1 MAHTLQTGRL
11 RVCSWHAYP
20 REVTLTDPPID
31 VVRAVRD
38 ALDGG
43 PAYAPQ
49 PRLSDAAAPPGT
61 ALVLRTS
68 GSTGNPREVALS
80 AAALR
85 ASAEATHERLGGPG
99 RWLLVLPPT
108 HVAGVQVIN
117 RSVVAGTEVR
127 VGALDRFT
135 PEGFAALAT
144 GFLRPPDP
152 ASSSAR
158 SGLGDRAYVSLV
170 PTQLHRLV
178 TAADDGDTAGLD
190 ALARFDA
197 VLVGGAATPAALL
210 ARARA
215 AGVRVVTTYGM
226 SETSGGCVYDG
237 VPLAGVRVRLA
248 DAEAGPGLTSGAV
261 GTGAVSTGI
270 VSTDTVGTNTIS
282 AGTGDTD
289 AVSPSIVSTDTGD
302 KDTVVTGIVELSG
315 PVLAEG
321 YVGDPDATAAAFR
334 TGPDGTRWFRTSD
347 LGRLDDGR
355 LTILGR
361 ADDVILTGGV
371 NVAPAA
377 VEDAI
382 AEYLAGL
389 GTPGEACVVGVPD
402 DEWGHAVVAVI
413 ALAGRRAAPS
423 PAPVRGTNLAD
434 GGGEL
439 LAGLRSAVGQRLG
452 TPAAPRRVYVTAA
465 LPARGPGKVDRR
477 AVRDAVVRAER
488 EAGREPVRP

>member
-1 MAHTLQTGRL
+1 MASTST
-11 RVCSWHAYP
+11 S
-20 REVTLTDPPID
+20 TD

-49 PRLSDAAAPPGT
+49 PRLSDAAPPPGA

-85 ASAEATHERLGGPG
+85 TSAEATHERLGGPG

-117 RSVVAGTEVR
+117 RAVVAGTEVR
-127 VGALDRFT
+127 VGAPDRFT
-135 PEGFAALAT
+135 AEGFAALAAD
-144 GFLRPPDP
+144 FLRPP
-152 ASSSAR
+152 SSSAR
-158 SGLGDRAYVSLV
+158 DGLGLGDRTYVSLV

-178 TAADDGDTAGLD
+178 AAADDGDPAGLD

-197 VLVGGAATPAALL
+197 VLVGGAATPASLL

-215 AGVRVVTTYGM
+215 AGVRAVTTYGM
-226 SETSGGCVYDG
+226 SETSGGCAYDG
-237 VPLAGVRVRLA
+237 VPLAGVRVRA
-248 DAEAGPGLTSGAV
+248 
-261 GTGAVSTGI
+261 
-270 VSTDTVGTNTIS
+270 
-282 AGTGDTD
+282 AGTG
-289 AVSPSIVSTDTGD
+289 I
-302 KDTVVTGIVELSG
+302 IELSG

-321 YVGDPDATAAAFR
+321 YVGDPEATAAAFR
-334 TGPDGTRWFRTSD
+334 TDPDGTRWFRTSD

-355 LTILGR
+355 LTVLGR

-382 AEYLAGL
+382 AEHLAGL

-402 DEWGHAVVAVI
+402 AEWGQAVVAVI
-413 ALAGRRAAPS
+413 TGQSPAARAA
-423 PAPVRGTNLAD
+423 RGSTAARAARGSTGLAD
-434 GGGEL
+434 GGAEL
-439 LAGLRSAVGQRLG
+439 LAGLRTAVGQRLG
-452 TPAAPRRVYVTAA
+452 APAAPRRVYVTTA
-465 LPARGPGKVDRR
+465 LPTRGPGKVDRR
-477 AVRDAVVRAER
+477 AVRDAVVRA
-488 EAGREPVRP
+488 AREPVRP

>member
-1 MAHTLQTGRL
+1 VAP
-11 RVCSWHAYP
+11 RVPFPDAVP
-20 REVTLTDPPID
+20 DPVGS

-49 PRLSDAAAPPGT
+49 PRLSDVDVPPGT

-85 ASAEATHERLGGPG
+85 ASADATHERLGGPG
-99 RWLLVLPPT
+99 SWLLVLPPT
-108 HVAGVQVIN
+108 HVAGVQVIT
-117 RSVVAGTEVR
+117 RSLMAG
-127 VGALDRFT
+127 GALYPDTLDRFT
-135 PEGFAALAT
+135 AAGFAAVAT
-144 GFLRPPDP
+144 DFAGRLTRG
-152 ASSSAR
+152 R
-158 SGLGDRAYVSLV
+158 RAYVSLV
-170 PTQLHRLV
+170 PTQLHRLI
-178 TAADDGDTAGLD
+178 TAADDGDSAGLD

-197 VLVGGAATPAALL
+197 VLVGGAAAPAPLL
-210 ARARA
+210 AAARA

-248 DAEAGPGLTSGAV
+248 DAEAEAEPGSGLAPGSAP
-261 GTGAVSTGI
+261 GTGV
-270 VSTDTVGTNTIS
+270 
-282 AGTGDTD
+282 
-289 AVSPSIVSTDTGD
+289 
-302 KDTVVTGIVELSG
+302 VELSG
-315 PVLAEG
+315 PMLAEG
-321 YVGDPDATAAAFR
+321 YVGDPEATAAAFR
-334 TGPDGTRWFRTSD
+334 TDPDGTRWFRTSD

-371 NVAPAA
+371 NVAPVA

-382 AEYLAGL
+382 AEHLAGL

-402 DEWGHAVVAVI
+402 AEWGQAVVAVV
-413 ALAGRRAAPS
+413 ATGSAGRTSAQGS
-423 PAPVRGTNLAD
+423 PGDPGPDPRPVLTD

-439 LAGLRSAVGQRLG
+439 LAGLRAAVGQRLG
-452 TPAAPRRVYVTAA
+452 APAAPRRVYVTDA
-465 LPARGPGKVDRR
+465 LPTRGPGKTDRR

-488 EAGREPVRP
+488 EAAREPVRP

>member
-1 MAHTLQTGRL
+1 MT
-11 RVCSWHAYP
+11 S
-20 REVTLTDPPID
+20 TDPAGA
-31 VVRAVRD
+31 VVRSVRN
-38 ALDGG
+38 ALSGG

-49 PRLSDAAAPPGT
+49 PRLSDAAVPPGT

-68 GSTGNPREVALS
+68 GSTGDPREVALG

-117 RSVVAGTEVR
+117 RTVVAGTEVR
-127 VGALDRFT
+127 VGDLAPFT
-135 PEGFAALAT
+135 PEAFAALARD
-144 GFLRPPDP
+144 FLDAPGGGGP
-152 ASSSAR
+152 
-158 SGLGDRAYVSLV
+158 GGRAYVSIV

-178 TAADDGDTAGLD
+178 AAADGGAADGGAGSDPSDDGL
-190 ALARFDA
+190 AQLARFDA
-197 VLVGGAATPAALL
+197 VLVGGAATPAPLL

-248 DAEAGPGLTSGAV
+248 DAGGSTPADAENGAPDGPAR
-261 GTGAVSTGI
+261 TGV
-270 VSTDTVGTNTIS
+270 
-282 AGTGDTD
+282 
-289 AVSPSIVSTDTGD
+289 
-302 KDTVVTGIVELSG
+302 VELSG

-334 TGPDGTRWFRTSD
+334 TDPDGTRWFRTSD

-361 ADDVILTGGV
+361 ADDVVLTGGV

-382 AEYLAGL
+382 AEHLAGL

-402 DEWGHAVVAVI
+402 DEWGQAVVAVVVLPDQ
-413 ALAGRRAAPS
+413 ADVKEQGEPHDPLP
-423 PAPVRGTNLAD
+423 LAD
-434 GGGEL
+434 AEGEL
-439 LAGLRSAVGQRLG
+439 LAGLRAAVGQRLG
-452 TPAAPRRVYVTAA
+452 APAAPRRVYVTAS
-465 LPARGPGKVDRR
+465 LPTRGPGKTDRR
-477 AVRDAVVRAER
+477 AVRDAVVQAER
-488 EAGREPVRP
+488 KLDREPVRP

>member
-1 MAHTLQTGRL
+1 MA
-11 RVCSWHAYP
+11 P
-20 REVTLTDPPID
+20 TDPLTD

-49 PRLSDAAAPPGT
+49 PRLSDAALPPGT

-68 GSTGNPREVALS
+68 GSTGNPREVALG

-85 ASAEATHERLGGPG
+85 ASANATHERLGGPG

-117 RSVVAGTEVR
+117 RSVVAGTEAR
-127 VGALDRFT
+127 VGTPDRFT
-135 PEGFAALAT
+135 PAGFAALAT
-144 GFLRPPDP
+144 DFLAD
-152 ASSSAR
+152 
-158 SGLGDRAYVSLV
+158 DVRAYVSVV

-178 TAADDGDTAGLD
+178 VAADDGDPAGLD

-197 VLVGGAATPAALL
+197 VLVGGAATPAPLL

-215 AGVRVVTTYGM
+215 AGVRAVTTYGM

-248 DAEAGPGLTSGAV
+248 GPAPGPSAGPDEI
-261 GTGAVSTGI
+261 GTGV
-270 VSTDTVGTNTIS
+270 
-282 AGTGDTD
+282 
-289 AVSPSIVSTDTGD
+289 
-302 KDTVVTGIVELSG
+302 VELSG

-321 YVGDPDATAAAFR
+321 YVGDPEATAAAFR
-334 TGPDGTRWFRTSD
+334 TDPDGTRWFRTSD
-347 LGRLDDGR
+347 LGRLDGDR
-355 LTILGR
+355 LTVLGR

-371 NVAPAA
+371 NVAPGA
-377 VEDAI
+377 VEDVL
-382 AEYLAGL
+382 AEHLESL
-389 GTPGEACVVGVPD
+389 GTPCEVCVVGVPD
-402 DEWGHAVVAVI
+402 AEWGQAVVAVL
-413 ALAGRRAAPS
+413 ALPGRTPSAAAS
-423 PAPVRGTNLAD
+423 GRTDLTD

-452 TPAAPRRVYVTAA
+452 APAAPRRVYVTVA

-488 EAGREPVRP
+488 ESAREPVRP

>member
-1 MAHTLQTGRL
+1 MASTD
-11 RVCSWHAYP
+11 P
-20 REVTLTDPPID
+20 LTDPLTD

-43 PAYAPQ
+43 PAYAPE
-49 PRLSDAAAPPGT
+49 PRLSDAAPPPGT

-85 ASAEATHERLGGPG
+85 ASAGATHDRLGGPG
-99 RWLLVLPPT
+99 SWLLVLPPT
-108 HVAGVQVIN
+108 HVAGVQVIT
-117 RSVVAGTEVR
+117 RSLVTGKGVYPHT
-127 VGALDRFT
+127 LDRFT
-135 PEGFAALAT
+135 PEGFAAVAT
-144 GFLRPPDP
+144 DFADLLVHGP
-152 ASSSAR
+152 
-158 SGLGDRAYVSLV
+158 RAYVSLV

-178 TAADDGDTAGLD
+178 TAADGGDTAGLD
-190 ALARFDA
+190 ALTRFDA
-197 VLVGGAATPAALL
+197 VLVGGAATPSPLL
-210 ARARA
+210 AAARS

-237 VPLAGVRVRLA
+237 VPLAGVRVRA
-248 DAEAGPGLTSGAV
+248 AGTGAGPGPGAAR
-261 GTGAVSTGI
+261 GAG
-270 VSTDTVGTNTIS
+270 
-282 AGTGDTD
+282 AG
-289 AVSPSIVSTDTGD
+289 V
-302 KDTVVTGIVELSG
+302 VELSG

-321 YVGDPDATAAAFR
+321 YVGDPAATAAAFR
-334 TGPDGTRWFRTSD
+334 TDPDGTRWFRTSD
-347 LGRLDDGR
+347 LGRLDDDR

-361 ADDVILTGGV
+361 ADDVIVTGGV

-377 VEDAI
+377 VEEAI
-382 AEYLAGL
+382 AEHLTGL
-389 GTPGEACVVGVPD
+389 GSPGEACVVGVPD
-402 DEWGHAVVAVI
+402 AEWGQAVVAVVSVVSV
-413 ALAGRRAAPS
+413 GQAPS
-423 PAPVRGTNLAD
+423 ARVPADGTSLTD

-452 TPAAPRRVYVTAA
+452 APAAPRRVYVTAA

>member
-1 MAHTLQTGRL
+1 M
-11 RVCSWHAYP
+11 
-20 REVTLTDPPID
+20 TLTDPAGA

-43 PAYAPQ
+43 AVYAPQ
-49 PRLSDAAAPPGT
+49 PRLSDASVPPGT

-85 ASAEATHERLGGPG
+85 ASAEATHDRLGGPG

-108 HVAGVQVIN
+108 HVAGVQVVN
-117 RSVVAGTEVR
+117 RAVVAGTDVR
-127 VGALDRFT
+127 VGDLSPFT
-135 PEGFAALAT
+135 PGAFAALARD
-144 GFLRPPDP
+144 FLDF
-152 ASSSAR
+152 AGADV
-158 SGLGDRAYVSLV
+158 GGRAYVSIV

-178 TAADDGDTAGLD
+178 AAADGGSGDGTGTGDDDGGAGLA

-197 VLVGGAATPAALL
+197 VLVGGAATPAPLL

-215 AGVRVVTTYGM
+215 AGVRAVTTYGM

-237 VPLAGVRVRLA
+237 VPLAGVRVRVVA
-248 DAEAGPGLTSGAV
+248 AGSPDGAAAEAVGPGDAGDTTSGAPTT
-261 GTGAVSTGI
+261 TGV
-270 VSTDTVGTNTIS
+270 
-282 AGTGDTD
+282 
-289 AVSPSIVSTDTGD
+289 
-302 KDTVVTGIVELSG
+302 VELSG

-334 TGPDGTRWFRTSD
+334 TDPDGTRWFRTSD

-382 AEYLAGL
+382 AGHLAER

-402 DEWGHAVVAVI
+402 DEWGQAVVAVL
-413 ALAGRRAAPS
+413 ALSGHPPAAGAPESS
-423 PAPVRGTNLAD
+423 PAVGAPENLAD
-434 GGGEL
+434 ADGEL
-439 LAGLRSAVGQRLG
+439 LAELRTAVGGLLG
-452 TPAAPRRVYVTAA
+452 APAAPRRVYVTPA
-465 LPARGPGKVDRR
+465 LPTRGPGKVDRR

-488 EAGREPVRP
+488 NPGREPVRP

>member
-1 MAHTLQTGRL
+1 MTQ
-11 RVCSWHAYP
+11 
-20 REVTLTDPPID
+20 TDPAGA

-43 PAYAPQ
+43 AVYAPQ
-49 PRLSDAAAPPGT
+49 PRLSDAPVPPGT

-85 ASAEATHERLGGPG
+85 ASAEATHDRLGGPG

-108 HVAGVQVIN
+108 HVAGVQVVN
-117 RSVVAGTEVR
+117 RTVVAGTEVR
-127 VGALDRFT
+127 VGDLT
-135 PEGFAALAT
+135 PFMPGAFAALARD
-144 GFLRPPDP
+144 FLDSPGADG
-152 ASSSAR
+152 
-158 SGLGDRAYVSLV
+158 SGRAYISIV

-178 TAADDGDTAGLD
+178 AAADGGEGSDGGDAAGDGDAGAGLA

-215 AGVRVVTTYGM
+215 AGVRAVTTYGM

-248 DAEAGPGLTSGAV
+248 DAAGPDATTGAAASGAPTT
-261 GTGAVSTGI
+261 TGV
-270 VSTDTVGTNTIS
+270 
-282 AGTGDTD
+282 
-289 AVSPSIVSTDTGD
+289 
-302 KDTVVTGIVELSG
+302 VELSG

-334 TGPDGTRWFRTSD
+334 TDPDGTRWFRTSD

-382 AEYLAGL
+382 AGHLAGR

-402 DEWGHAVVAVI
+402 DEWGQAVVAVL
-413 ALAGRRAAPS
+413 ALPGHAPAVG
-423 PAPVRGTNLAD
+423 APENLDD

-439 LAGLRSAVGQRLG
+439 LAGLRTAVGGLLG
-452 TPAAPRRVYVTAA
+452 APAAPRRVYVTSA
-465 LPARGPGKVDRR
+465 LPTRGPGKVDRR
-477 AVRDAVVRAER
+477 AVRDAVVRAEQKLD
-488 EAGREPVRP
+488 REPVRP

>member
-1 MAHTLQTGRL
+1 MT
-11 RVCSWHAYP
+11 P
-20 REVTLTDPPID
+20 TDPTSA

-108 HVAGVQVIN
+108 HVAGVQVVN
-117 RSVVAGTEVR
+117 RTVVAGTEVR
-127 VGALDRFT
+127 VGDLTPFT
-135 PEGFAALAT
+135 PAAFAALAR
-144 GFLRPPDP
+144 GFLN
-152 ASSSAR
+152 
-158 SGLGDRAYVSLV
+158 GHEGERAYVSIV

-178 TAADDGDTAGLD
+178 AAAGGDGTAGGDDDGTDDGAGL
-190 ALARFDA
+190 AELARFDA

-215 AGVRVVTTYGM
+215 AGVRAVTTYGM

-248 DAEAGPGLTSGAV
+248 APGTSADASPGPDPDSESDSDSDSDDGAPR
-261 GTGAVSTGI
+261 TGV
-270 VSTDTVGTNTIS
+270 
-282 AGTGDTD
+282 
-289 AVSPSIVSTDTGD
+289 
-302 KDTVVTGIVELSG
+302 VELSG

-321 YVGDPDATAAAFR
+321 YVGDAAATAAAFR
-334 TGPDGTRWFRTSD
+334 TDPDGTRWFRTSD
-347 LGRLDDGR
+347 LGRLDGGR

-377 VEDAI
+377 VEAAI
-382 AEYLAGL
+382 AEHLAGL

-402 DEWGHAVVAVI
+402 EEWGQAVVAVL
-413 ALAGRRAAPS
+413 ALPGTPDAG
-423 PAPVRGTNLAD
+423 PAPTAAGPAPTAPGPPLTA
-434 GGGEL
+434 GGAEL
-439 LAGLRSAVGQRLG
+439 LAGLRSAVGQTLG
-452 TPAAPRRVYVTAA
+452 APAAPRRVYLAAA
-465 LPARGPGKVDRR
+465 LPTRGPGKVDRR
-477 AVRDAVVRAER
+477 AVRDAVVRA
-488 EAGREPVRP
+488 GREPVRP

>member
-1 MAHTLQTGRL
+1 M
-11 RVCSWHAYP
+11 
-20 REVTLTDPPID
+20 TLTDPAGA

-43 PAYAPQ
+43 AVYAPQ
-49 PRLSDAAAPPGT
+49 PRLSDAAVPPGT

-85 ASAEATHERLGGPG
+85 ASAEATHDRLGGPG

-108 HVAGVQVIN
+108 HVAGVQVVN
-117 RSVVAGTEVR
+117 RTVVAGTDVR
-127 VGALDRFT
+127 VGDLAPFT
-135 PEGFAALAT
+135 PGAFAALARD
-144 GFLRPPDP
+144 FLDFPGSTPG
-152 ASSSAR
+152 
-158 SGLGDRAYVSLV
+158 SGRAYVSIV

-178 TAADDGDTAGLD
+178 AAADGDGDDHGDGDGLA

-197 VLVGGAATPAALL
+197 VLVGGAATPAPLL

-215 AGVRVVTTYGM
+215 AGVRAVTTYGM

-248 DAEAGPGLTSGAV
+248 AAAGPGDAIGDVGAV
-261 GTGAVSTGI
+261 GDAAGPGAGATTGV
-270 VSTDTVGTNTIS
+270 
-282 AGTGDTD
+282 
-289 AVSPSIVSTDTGD
+289 
-302 KDTVVTGIVELSG
+302 VELSG

-334 TGPDGTRWFRTSD
+334 TDPDGTRWFRTSD
-347 LGRLDDGR
+347 LGRLDGGH

-382 AEYLAGL
+382 AGHLAGL

-402 DEWGHAVVAVI
+402 DEWGQAVVAVL
-413 ALAGRRAAPS
+413 ALPGHAPAGGVPESRAPEARTPEDRT
-423 PAPVRGTNLAD
+423 PEDPLPLAD

-439 LAGLRSAVGQRLG
+439 LAGLRTAVGGLLG
-452 TPAAPRRVYVTAA
+452 APAAPRRVYVTPA
-465 LPARGPGKVDRR
+465 LPTRGPGKVDRR
-477 AVRDAVVRAER
+477 AVRDAVVRAEQNP
-488 EAGREPVRP
+488 GREPVRP

>member
-1 MAHTLQTGRL
+1 MA
-11 RVCSWHAYP
+11 P
-20 REVTLTDPPID
+20 TDPLPD
-31 VVRAVRD
+31 AVPDPVGSVVRAVRD

-49 PRLSDAAAPPGT
+49 PRLSDVDAPPGT

-68 GSTGNPREVALS
+68 GSTGNPHEVALS

-85 ASAEATHERLGGPG
+85 ASADATHERLGGPG
-99 RWLLVLPPT
+99 SWLLVLPPT
-108 HVAGVQVIN
+108 HVAGVQVIT
-117 RSVVAGTEVR
+117 RSLMAD
-127 VGALDRFT
+127 GALYPHTLDRFT
-135 PEGFAALAT
+135 AAGFAALAT
-144 GFLRPPDP
+144 DFAGRLAHGR
-152 ASSSAR
+152 
-158 SGLGDRAYVSLV
+158 RAYVSLV

-178 TAADDGDTAGLD
+178 AAADDGDGAGLD

-197 VLVGGAATPAALL
+197 VLVGGAGAPAPLL
-210 ARARA
+210 AAARA

-248 DAEAGPGLTSGAV
+248 DAEADAEPGSGLTPGSAP
-261 GTGAVSTGI
+261 GTGV
-270 VSTDTVGTNTIS
+270 
-282 AGTGDTD
+282 
-289 AVSPSIVSTDTGD
+289 
-302 KDTVVTGIVELSG
+302 VELSG
-315 PVLAEG
+315 PMLAEG

-334 TGPDGTRWFRTSD
+334 TDPDGTRWFRTSD
-347 LGRLDDGR
+347 LGRPDEGR

-382 AEYLAGL
+382 AEHLARL

-402 DEWGHAVVAVI
+402 AEWGQAVVAVV
-413 ALAGRRAAPS
+413 ATGPAAQGS
-423 PAPVRGTNLAD
+423 PGDPGPVLTD

-439 LAGLRSAVGQRLG
+439 LAGVRSAVGQRLG
-452 TPAAPRRVYVTAA
+452 APAAPRRVYVTDA
-465 LPARGPGKVDRR
+465 LPTRGPGKTDRR

-488 EAGREPVRP
+488 EAAREPVRP

>member
-1 MAHTLQTGRL
+1 VG
-11 RVCSWHAYP
+11 S
-20 REVTLTDPPID
+20 

-49 PRLSDAAAPPGT
+49 PRLSDVDAPPGT

-85 ASAEATHERLGGPG
+85 ASADATHERLGGPG
-99 RWLLVLPPT
+99 SWLLVLPPT
-108 HVAGVQVIN
+108 HVAGVQVIT
-117 RSVVAGTEVR
+117 RSLMAD
-127 VGALDRFT
+127 GALYPHTLDRFT
-135 PEGFAALAT
+135 AAGFAALAT
-144 GFLRPPDP
+144 DFADSLAPGR
-152 ASSSAR
+152 
-158 SGLGDRAYVSLV
+158 RAYVSLV

-178 TAADDGDTAGLD
+178 TAADDGDGAGLD

-197 VLVGGAATPAALL
+197 VLVGGAAAPASLL
-210 ARARA
+210 AAARA

-248 DAEAGPGLTSGAV
+248 EADAEPGSGLAP
-261 GTGAVSTGI
+261 G
-270 VSTDTVGTNTIS
+270 S
-282 AGTGDTD
+282 APGSG
-289 AVSPSIVSTDTGD
+289 V
-302 KDTVVTGIVELSG
+302 VELSG
-315 PVLAEG
+315 PMLAEG

-334 TGPDGTRWFRTSD
+334 TDPDGTRWFRTSD

-371 NVAPAA
+371 NVAPATVEEA
-377 VEDAI
+377 V
-382 AEYLAGL
+382 AEHLAGL

-402 DEWGHAVVAVI
+402 AEWGQAVVAVV
-413 ALAGRRAAPS
+413 ATGPAGPTSAAQGS
-423 PAPVRGTNLAD
+423 PVDAVPRLVLAD

-452 TPAAPRRVYVTAA
+452 APAAPRRVYVTDA
-465 LPARGPGKVDRR
+465 LPTRGPGKTDRR

-488 EAGREPVRP
+488 EAAREPVRP

>member
-1 MAHTLQTGRL
+1 MA
-11 RVCSWHAYP
+11 S
-20 REVTLTDPPID
+20 TDPLTD

-49 PRLSDAAAPPGT
+49 PRLSDVAPPAGT

-68 GSTGNPREVALS
+68 GSTGDPREVALS

-108 HVAGVQVIN
+108 HVAGIQVIT
-117 RSVVAGTEVR
+117 RSLVTGRGVYPDT
-127 VGALDRFT
+127 LDRFT
-135 PEGFAALAT
+135 PAGFAAVATDFTDLLAH
-144 GFLRPPDP
+144 GP
-152 ASSSAR
+152 
-158 SGLGDRAYVSLV
+158 RAYVSLV

-178 TAADDGDTAGLD
+178 TAADDGDAAGLS

-197 VLVGGAATPAALL
+197 VLVGGAATPAPLL

-215 AGVRVVTTYGM
+215 AGVRAVTTYGM
-226 SETSGGCVYDG
+226 SETCGGCVYDG
-237 VPLAGVRVRLA
+237 VPLAGVRVRAA
-248 DAEAGPGLTSGAV
+248 DAEPGPGPVPGA
-261 GTGAVSTGI
+261 GAGV
-270 VSTDTVGTNTIS
+270 
-282 AGTGDTD
+282 
-289 AVSPSIVSTDTGD
+289 
-302 KDTVVTGIVELSG
+302 VELSG
-315 PVLAEG
+315 PMLAEG
-321 YVGDPDATAAAFR
+321 YVGDPGGTAAAFR
-334 TGPDGTRWFRTSD
+334 TDPDGTRWFRTAD
-347 LGRLDDGR
+347 LGSLDDGR

-361 ADDVILTGGV
+361 ADDVILTGGI

-377 VEDAI
+377 VEDAVS
-382 AEYLAGL
+382 EHLAAR

-402 DEWGHAVVAVI
+402 PEWGEAVVAVVTTGRPP
-413 ALAGRRAAPS
+413 AGHHPEGS
-423 PAPVRGTNLAD
+423 TDLAD

-452 TPAAPRRVYVTAA
+452 APAAPRRVYVTAA
-465 LPARGPGKVDRR
+465 LPTRGPGKVDRR

-488 EAGREPVRP
+488 ETAREPVRP

>member
-1 MAHTLQTGRL
+1 MA
-11 RVCSWHAYP
+11 S
-20 REVTLTDPPID
+20 TDPLPGAVTD
-31 VVRAVRD
+31 PLPDPVGSVVRAVRD

-49 PRLSDAAAPPGT
+49 PRLSDVDAPPGT

-85 ASAEATHERLGGPG
+85 ASADATHERLGGPG
-99 RWLLVLPPT
+99 SWLLVLPPT
-108 HVAGVQVIN
+108 HVAGVQVIT
-117 RSVVAGTEVR
+117 RSLMTG
-127 VGALDRFT
+127 GALHPDTLDRFT
-135 PEGFAALAT
+135 AAGFAAVAT
-144 GFLRPPDP
+144 DFADHLPRGR
-152 ASSSAR
+152 
-158 SGLGDRAYVSLV
+158 RAYVSLV

-178 TAADDGDTAGLD
+178 TAADDGDGAGLD
-190 ALARFDA
+190 SLARFDA
-197 VLVGGAATPAALL
+197 VLVGGAAAPAPLL
-210 ARARA
+210 AGARA

-248 DAEAGPGLTSGAV
+248 EADVEPGSRS
-261 GTGAVSTGI
+261 GTGV
-270 VSTDTVGTNTIS
+270 
-282 AGTGDTD
+282 
-289 AVSPSIVSTDTGD
+289 
-302 KDTVVTGIVELSG
+302 VELSG
-315 PVLAEG
+315 PTLAEG
-321 YVGDPDATAAAFR
+321 YVDDPEATAAAFR
-334 TGPDGTRWFRTSD
+334 TDPDGTRWFRTSD

-382 AEYLAGL
+382 AEHLAGL

-402 DEWGHAVVAVI
+402 AEWGQAVVAVV
-413 ALAGRRAAPS
+413 ATGTASRASAAPGS
-423 PAPVRGTNLAD
+423 PAGPSPDPGPVLAD

-452 TPAAPRRVYVTAA
+452 APAAPRRVYVTDA
-465 LPARGPGKVDRR
+465 LPTRGPGKTDRR

-488 EAGREPVRP
+488 EAAREPVRP

>member
-1 MAHTLQTGRL
+1 MA
-11 RVCSWHAYP
+11 S
-20 REVTLTDPPID
+20 TDPLPGAVTD
-31 VVRAVRD
+31 PLPDPVGSVVRAVRD

-49 PRLSDAAAPPGT
+49 PRLSDVDVPPGT

-80 AAALR
+80 AAALG
-85 ASAEATHERLGGPG
+85 ASADATHERLGGPG
-99 RWLLVLPPT
+99 SWLLVLPPT
-108 HVAGVQVIN
+108 HVAGVQVIT
-117 RSVVAGTEVR
+117 RSLMTG
-127 VGALDRFT
+127 GALHPDTLDRFT
-135 PEGFAALAT
+135 AAGFAAVAT
-144 GFLRPPDP
+144 DFADHLPRGR
-152 ASSSAR
+152 
-158 SGLGDRAYVSLV
+158 RAYVSLV

-178 TAADDGDTAGLD
+178 TAADDGDGAGLD

-197 VLVGGAATPAALL
+197 VLVGGAAAPAPLL

-248 DAEAGPGLTSGAV
+248 EADVEPGSESGTGVVELAGPM
-261 GTGAVSTGI
+261 
-270 VSTDTVGTNTIS
+270 
-282 AGTGDTD
+282 
-289 AVSPSIVSTDTGD
+289 
-302 KDTVVTGIVELSG
+302 
-315 PVLAEG
+315 LAEG
-321 YVGDPDATAAAFR
+321 YVDDPEATAAAFR
-334 TGPDGTRWFRTSD
+334 TDPDGTRWFRTSD

-382 AEYLAGL
+382 AEHLAGL

-402 DEWGHAVVAVI
+402 AEWGQAVVAVV
-413 ALAGRRAAPS
+413 ATGTAGRTSAAPGS
-423 PAPVRGTNLAD
+423 PTGPSPDPGPVLAD

-452 TPAAPRRVYVTAA
+452 APAAPRRVYVTDA
-465 LPARGPGKVDRR
+465 LPTRGPGKTDRR

-488 EAGREPVRP
+488 EAAREPVRP

>member
-1 MAHTLQTGRL
+1 MT
-11 RVCSWHAYP
+11 P
-20 REVTLTDPPID
+20 TDPTSA

-49 PRLSDAAAPPGT
+49 PRLSDAAVPPGT

-108 HVAGVQVIN
+108 HVAGVQVVN
-117 RSVVAGTEVR
+117 RTVVAGTEVR
-127 VGALDRFT
+127 LGDLTPFT
-135 PEGFAALAT
+135 PGAFAALARE
-144 GFLRPPDP
+144 FLDGHR
-152 ASSSAR
+152 
-158 SGLGDRAYVSLV
+158 GERAYVSIV

-178 TAADDGDTAGLD
+178 AASDGGVGDGDTDGDGDGL
-190 ALARFDA
+190 AELARFDA
-197 VLVGGAATPAALL
+197 VLVGGAATPAPLL

-215 AGVRVVTTYGM
+215 AGVRAVTTYGM

-248 DAEAGPGLTSGAV
+248 RAGADD
-261 GTGAVSTGI
+261 GTGV
-270 VSTDTVGTNTIS
+270 
-282 AGTGDTD
+282 
-289 AVSPSIVSTDTGD
+289 
-302 KDTVVTGIVELSG
+302 VELSG

-321 YVGDPDATAAAFR
+321 YVGDAAATAAAFR
-334 TGPDGTRWFRTSD
+334 TDPDGTRWFRTSD
-347 LGRLDDGR
+347 LGSLDDGR

-377 VEDAI
+377 VEAAI
-382 AEYLAGL
+382 AEHLAGL

-402 DEWGHAVVAVI
+402 DEWGQAVVAVLALPGRADADADADPALTDGGP
-413 ALAGRRAAPS
+413 ALAEG
-423 PAPVRGTNLAD
+423 GAD
-434 GGGEL
+434 L
-439 LAGLRSAVGQRLG
+439 LAGLRSAVAHTLG
-452 TPAAPRRVYVTAA
+452 APAAPRRVYLAAA
-465 LPARGPGKVDRR
+465 LPTRGPGKVDRR
-477 AVRDAVVRAER
+477 AVRDAVVLA
-488 EAGREPVRP
+488 AREPVRP

>member
-1 MAHTLQTGRL
+1 M
-11 RVCSWHAYP
+11 
-20 REVTLTDPPID
+20 TLTDPPID
-31 VVRAVRD
+31 VVRAVRG

-144 GFLRPPDP
+144 GFLRPPAP

-197 VLVGGAATPAALL
+197 ALVGGAATPSALL

-248 DAEAGPGLTSGAV
+248 DAEAGPGLTSGAAGKDAV
-261 GTGAVSTGI
+261 DRGAVGTGI
-270 VSTDTVGTNTIS
+270 VSTDTVGTD
-282 AGTGDTD
+282 AGDN
-289 AVSPSIVSTDTGD
+289 
-302 KDTVVTGIVELSG
+302 DTVVTGIVELSG

-382 AEYLAGL
+382 AEHLAGL

>member
-1 MAHTLQTGRL
+1 MAST
-11 RVCSWHAYP
+11 S
-20 REVTLTDPPID
+20 TLTD

-43 PAYAPQ
+43 PVYAPQ
-49 PRLSDAAAPPGT
+49 PRLSDAALPAGT

-85 ASAEATHERLGGPG
+85 ASAEATYERLGGPG

-127 VGALDRFT
+127 VGAPDRFT
-135 PEGFAALAT
+135 PAGFAALA
-144 GFLRPPDP
+144 GEFL
-152 ASSSAR
+152 AS
-158 SGLGDRAYVSLV
+158 DTRAYVSIV

-178 TAADDGDTAGLD
+178 TAADDGDAAGLD
-190 ALARFDA
+190 ALARFDT
-197 VLVGGAATPAALL
+197 VLVGGAATPAPLL

-215 AGVRVVTTYGM
+215 AGVRAITTYGM

-237 VPLAGVRVRLA
+237 VPLAGVRVRAA
-248 DAEAGPGLTSGAV
+248 DAGEGAGADP
-261 GTGAVSTGI
+261 GTGI
-270 VSTDTVGTNTIS
+270 I
-282 AGTGDTD
+282 
-289 AVSPSIVSTDTGD
+289 
-302 KDTVVTGIVELSG
+302 ELSG

-334 TGPDGTRWFRTSD
+334 TDPDGTRWFRTSD
-347 LGRLDDGR
+347 LGRLDGGR
-355 LTILGR
+355 LTVLGR

-377 VEDAI
+377 VEEVI
-382 AEYLAGL
+382 TEHLAAH

-402 DEWGHAVVAVI
+402 AEWGQAVVAVVT
-413 ALAGRRAAPS
+413 GRAAATG
-423 PAPVRGTNLAD
+423 PARAQGGIDLAD
-434 GGGEL
+434 GGAEL
-439 LAGLRSAVGQRLG
+439 LAGLRAAVGQRLG
-452 TPAAPRRVYVTAA
+452 APAAPRRVHVTAA
-465 LPARGPGKVDRR
+465 LPTRGPGKVDRR

-488 EAGREPVRP
+488 EAAREPVRP

>member
-1 MAHTLQTGRL
+1 MA
-11 RVCSWHAYP
+11 P
-20 REVTLTDPPID
+20 TDPLTD

-49 PRLSDAAAPPGT
+49 PRLSDAVPPPGT

-80 AAALR
+80 TAALR
-85 ASAEATHERLGGPG
+85 ASARATHERLGGPG

-108 HVAGVQVIN
+108 HVAGIQVIT
-117 RSVVAGTEVR
+117 RSLVTGKGVYPDT
-127 VGALDRFT
+127 LDRFA
-135 PEGFAALAT
+135 PADFAAVATDFADLLAH
-144 GFLRPPDP
+144 GP
-152 ASSSAR
+152 
-158 SGLGDRAYVSLV
+158 RAYVSLV

-178 TAADDGDTAGLD
+178 TAADGGDTAGLD
-190 ALARFDA
+190 ALTRFDA
-197 VLVGGAATPAALL
+197 VLVGGAATPAPLL

-215 AGVRVVTTYGM
+215 AGVHVVTTYGM

-237 VPLAGVRVRLA
+237 VPLAGVRVRAA
-248 DAEAGPGLTSGAV
+248 DVEPGARSGATP
-261 GTGAVSTGI
+261 GTGAG
-270 VSTDTVGTNTIS
+270 
-282 AGTGDTD
+282 A
-289 AVSPSIVSTDTGD
+289 
-302 KDTVVTGIVELSG
+302 VELSG
-315 PVLAEG
+315 PMLAEG
-321 YVGDPDATAAAFR
+321 YVGDPSATAAAFR
-334 TGPDGTRWFRTSD
+334 TDADGARWFRTSD

-361 ADDVILTGGV
+361 ADDVVVTGGV

-377 VEDAI
+377 VEDVI
-382 AEYLAGL
+382 AGHLAEL
-389 GTPGEACVVGVPD
+389 GSPGEACVVGVPD
-402 DEWGHAVVAVI
+402 PEWGQAVVAVVAVGQ
-413 ALAGRRAAPS
+413 ALSGRVPAG
-423 PAPVRGTNLAD
+423 GQGLTD

-439 LAGLRSAVGQRLG
+439 LAGLRTAVGQRLG

-488 EAGREPVRP
+488 KAGREPVRP

>member
-1 MAHTLQTGRL
+1 MAPTVPSPDAVPDL
-11 RVCSWHAYP
+11 VP
-20 REVTLTDPPID
+20 DPVGS

-49 PRLSDAAAPPGT
+49 PRLSDVDAPPGT

-68 GSTGNPREVALS
+68 GSTGDPREVALS

-85 ASAEATHERLGGPG
+85 ASADATHRRLGGPG
-99 RWLLVLPPT
+99 SWLLVLPPT
-108 HVAGVQVIN
+108 HVAGVQVIT
-117 RSVVAGTEVR
+117 RSLMPD
-127 VGALDRFT
+127 GALYPDTLDRFT
-135 PEGFAALAT
+135 AAKFAAVATDFADHLAP
-144 GFLRPPDP
+144 GR
-152 ASSSAR
+152 
-158 SGLGDRAYVSLV
+158 RAYVSLV

-178 TAADDGDTAGLD
+178 TAADDGDSAGLD

-197 VLVGGAATPAALL
+197 VLVGGAAASAPLL
-210 ARARA
+210 ASARA

-248 DAEAGPGLTSGAV
+248 EADAEPGSGLAPGSAP
-261 GTGAVSTGI
+261 GTGV
-270 VSTDTVGTNTIS
+270 
-282 AGTGDTD
+282 
-289 AVSPSIVSTDTGD
+289 
-302 KDTVVTGIVELSG
+302 VELSG
-315 PVLAEG
+315 PMLAEG

-334 TGPDGTRWFRTSD
+334 TDPDGTRWFRTSD

-382 AEYLAGL
+382 AEHLAEL

-402 DEWGHAVVAVI
+402 AEWGQAVVAVV
-413 ALAGRRAAPS
+413 ATGPAGRTPAQGAPAGPS
-423 PAPVRGTNLAD
+423 PDRGPVLAD
-434 GGGEL
+434 GEGEL
-439 LAGLRSAVGQRLG
+439 LTRLRSAVGQRLG
-452 TPAAPRRVYVTAA
+452 APAAPRRVYVTDA
-465 LPARGPGKVDRR
+465 LPTRGPGKTDRR

-488 EAGREPVRP
+488 QAAREPVRP

>member
-1 MAHTLQTGRL
+1 MHD
-11 RVCSWHAYP
+11 RVP
-20 REVTLTDPPID
+20 DPVPNPVD
-31 VVRAVRD
+31 SVVRAVRD
-38 ALDGG
+38 ALGGG

-49 PRLSDAAAPPGT
+49 PRLSDVDAPPGT
-61 ALVLRTS
+61 ALMLRTS

-99 RWLLVLPPT
+99 SWLLVLPPT
-108 HVAGVQVIN
+108 HVAGVQVIT
-117 RSVVAGTEVR
+117 RSLMTGGGTYPDT
-127 VGALDRFT
+127 LDRFT
-135 PEGFAALAT
+135 AAGFA
-144 GFLRPPDP
+144 DV
-152 ASSSAR
+152 ASDFADHLPHGR
-158 SGLGDRAYVSLV
+158 RAYVSLV

-178 TAADDGDTAGLD
+178 EAADGGDGAGLD

-197 VLVGGAATPAALL
+197 VLVGGAAAPAPLL
-210 ARARA
+210 AAARA

-248 DAEAGPGLTSGAV
+248 DVDPGSGLSPGSRAGK
-261 GTGAVSTGI
+261 GTGV
-270 VSTDTVGTNTIS
+270 
-282 AGTGDTD
+282 
-289 AVSPSIVSTDTGD
+289 
-302 KDTVVTGIVELSG
+302 VELSG
-315 PVLAEG
+315 PMLAEG

-334 TGPDGTRWFRTSD
+334 TDPDGTRWFRTSD

-355 LTILGR
+355 LTVLGR

-382 AEYLAGL
+382 AEHLVGL

-402 DEWGHAVVAVI
+402 AEWGQAVVAVVATGPADQ
-413 ALAGRRAAPS
+413 ALAVQGAPGGL
-423 PAPVRGTNLAD
+423 RLAD

-452 TPAAPRRVYVTAA
+452 APAAPRRLYVTDA
-465 LPARGPGKVDRR
+465 LPTRGPGKTDRR
-477 AVRDAVVRAER
+477 AVRDAVVQAER
-488 EAGREPVRP
+488 DAGREPVRP

>member
-1 MAHTLQTGRL
+1 M
-11 RVCSWHAYP
+11 
-20 REVTLTDPPID
+20 TLTDPAGA

-38 ALDGG
+38 ALGG
-43 PAYAPQ
+43 GAVYAPQ
-49 PRLSDAAAPPGT
+49 PRLSDAAVPPGT

-85 ASAEATHERLGGPG
+85 ASAEATHDRLGGPG

-108 HVAGVQVIN
+108 HVAGVQVVN
-117 RSVVAGTEVR
+117 RTVVAGTEVR
-127 VGALDRFT
+127 VGDLAPFT
-135 PEGFAALAT
+135 PGAFAALAQD
-144 GFLRPPDP
+144 FLDSPVSTPG
-152 ASSSAR
+152 S
-158 SGLGDRAYVSLV
+158 DRAYVSIV

-178 TAADDGDTAGLD
+178 AAADGDGDGDGDADEGGDGLA

-197 VLVGGAATPAALL
+197 VLVGGAATPAPLL

-215 AGVRVVTTYGM
+215 AGVRAVTTYGM

-237 VPLAGVRVRLA
+237 VPLAGVRVRLT
-248 DAEAGPGLTSGAV
+248 DATGPGDAAGAAAGAGPT
-261 GTGAVSTGI
+261 TGV
-270 VSTDTVGTNTIS
+270 
-282 AGTGDTD
+282 
-289 AVSPSIVSTDTGD
+289 
-302 KDTVVTGIVELSG
+302 VELSG

-321 YVGDPDATAAAFR
+321 YVGDPGATAAAFR
-334 TGPDGTRWFRTSD
+334 TDPDGTRWFRTSD
-347 LGRLDDGR
+347 LGRLDHGR

-382 AEYLAGL
+382 AGHLARL

-402 DEWGHAVVAVI
+402 DEWGQVVVAVL
-413 ALAGRRAAPS
+413 ALPGHTPAAGTPQNQPENQAPEDQ
-423 PAPVRGTNLAD
+423 APEERLPLAD

-439 LAGLRSAVGQRLG
+439 LAGLRTAVGRLLG
-452 TPAAPRRVYVTAA
+452 APAAPRRVYVTPA
-465 LPARGPGKVDRR
+465 LPTRGPGKVDRR

-488 EAGREPVRP
+488 IPGREPVRP

>member
-1 MAHTLQTGRL
+1 M
-11 RVCSWHAYP
+11 
-20 REVTLTDPPID
+20 TDPPID

-38 ALDGG
+38 SLDGG
-43 PAYAPQ
+43 PAFAPQ

-127 VGALDRFT
+127 VGALDQFVPGR
-135 PEGFAALAT
+135 FAALAT
-144 GFLRPPDP
+144 DFLRAPAT
-152 ASSSAR
+152 ASSAG
-158 SGLGDRAYVSLV
+158 SGLRFGDRAYVSLV

-178 TAADDGDTAGLD
+178 TAADDGAAAGLD

-197 VLVGGAATPAALL
+197 VLVGGAATPAPLL

-237 VPLAGVRVRLA
+237 VPLPGVRVRLA
-248 DAEAGPGLTSGAV
+248 DADAGPGPAADAV
-261 GTGAVSTGI
+261 GTGV
-270 VSTDTVGTNTIS
+270 
-282 AGTGDTD
+282 
-289 AVSPSIVSTDTGD
+289 
-302 KDTVVTGIVELSG
+302 VELSG

-347 LGRLDDGR
+347 LGRLDGGR

-382 AEYLAGL
+382 AEHLAGL

-413 ALAGRRAAPS
+413 TLSGRRAADG
-423 PAPVRGTNLAD
+423 PAPMEGIKLAD

-439 LAGLRSAVGQRLG
+439 LTGLRSAVGQRLG
-452 TPAAPRRVYVTAA
+452 APAAPRRVYVTAA

-477 AVRDAVVRAER
+477 AVLDAVVRAER